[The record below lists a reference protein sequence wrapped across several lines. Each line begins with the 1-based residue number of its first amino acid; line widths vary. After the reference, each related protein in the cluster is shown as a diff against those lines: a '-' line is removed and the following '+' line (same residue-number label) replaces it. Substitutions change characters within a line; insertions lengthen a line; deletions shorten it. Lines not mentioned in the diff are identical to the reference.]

1 MFKGIFERTVSKAP
15 LPYSANSARN
25 DFNQHHAVTA
35 QVEAYLELIKE
46 AACRG
51 EDYLEFKNVPDFY
64 ACDHKATLK
73 KLGYR
78 VEYNNLYMVMRVY
91 W

>member
-1 MFKGIFERTVSKAP
+1 MFKGIFERTVSKVP
-15 LPYSANSARN
+15 LPYSANNARN
-25 DFNQHHAVTA
+25 DYNQHHAVTS
-35 QVEAYLELIKE
+35 QLEAYLEQIKD

-51 EDYLEFKNVPDFY
+51 EDYIEFKNVPDFY
-64 ACDHKATLK
+64 NYDHKAALK

-78 VEYNNLYMVMRVY
+78 VDYNKLYMVMRVY